1 MKKENS
7 KSESDFDHVRFVLV
21 RTSHPGNIGASA
33 RAMKN
38 MGFGDLSLVNPK
50 DFPSETAYFRAKAA
64 KDVLK
69 SATLYPNLYDAIK
82 DCHLVIGTSARNR
95 KIPWPL
101 LSPRDMAKEI
111 TNLSSKETKKVALI
125 FGREDRGLTN
135 EELGLCNMHVHIPT
149 HPEYTSLNLS
159 QAVQLIAYE
168 IRGNLLLESNKSPK
182 EDWDVPLADF
192 EEIERLIEHF
202 DELMKEVNFYDEDN
216 PRKILIRVRRFFKK
230 SKIDHMEANIFR
242 GLFASIQKRL
252 NK

>member
-1 MKKENS
+1 MKKQNN
-7 KSESDFDHVRFVLV
+7 KSESNFDQVRFVLV

-38 MGFGDLSLVNPK
+38 MGFGNLSLVNPK

-64 KDVLK
+64 KDVLE
-69 SATLYPNLYDAIK
+69 SATLYPNLYDAIR
-82 DCHLVIGTSARNR
+82 DCDLVIGTSARNR

-101 LSPRDMAKEI
+101 FSPRDMAKEI
-111 TNLSSKETKKVALI
+111 TNLTSKATKKVALI

-168 IRGNLLLESNKSPK
+168 IRENFPYIKRVETPVEISELSITYKIDLDKCEEFRINEDNLLEKL
-182 EDWDVPLADF
+182 
-192 EEIERLIEHF
+192 
-202 DELMKEVNFYDEDN
+202 
-216 PRKILIRVRRFFKK
+216 
-230 SKIDHMEANIFR
+230 
-242 GLFASIQKRL
+242 
-252 NK
+252 